1 MRARLIFVDES
12 GVLMA
17 PVLRRT
23 WSPCGQTPLLH
34 QRTRSHQKVSIIAG
48 LALHPRRSRLNLCF
62 RLHPNRNLTGAEV
75 ISFLRCILRAFKGHV
90 VILWDRFN
98 PHRSVATTTFLRTVP
113 RLHPEFFPPYAPE
126 LNPTEY
132 FWSYLKNNPLSN
144 FAPADVATLSHKAR
158 SAGRSIQRTQSLLRS
173 FVHHSPLPLRI

>member
-1 MRARLIFVDES
+1 
-12 GVLMA
+12 MA

-23 WSPCGQTPLLH
+23 WSPCGRTPFLR
-34 QRTRSHQKVSIIAG
+34 QRTRSHQKVSMIAG
-48 LALHPRRSRLNLCF
+48 LALNPGRTRLHLCF
-62 RLHPNRNLTGAEV
+62 RLHPNLNLTGSEV
-75 ISFLRCILRAFKGHV
+75 IAFLRCLLRAFRGHI

-98 PHRSVATTTFLRTVP
+98 PHRSAATTAFLRTVP

-144 FAPADVATLSHKAR
+144 FAPVDLISLCNKTR
-158 SAGRSIQRTQSLLRS
+158 SSGRSIQRTQTLLRS
-173 FVHHSPLPLRI
+173 FVHHAPLPLRIC